1 MQPWS
6 LEAVY
11 ENLNIRD
18 DFHPFPTYQNRET
31 WERLKNDPRLKDS
44 FNAVVAAARDM
55 IGKDIP
61 FARASV
67 YLDFQR
73 SGQRRAY
80 ERILGQRSAYLNTFA
95 LAECLEGKGEFLD
108 PLMDAIWSFCEESD
122 WCMPAHT
129 EGLADMEKPHI
140 DLGAS
145 NRGAEM
151 GEILNVFGDALPE
164 AVQKRIRYEV
174 NRRIIEP
181 YLTRDFS
188 WMKRGSNWNAVCN
201 GNVLRA
207 ALYLERDRERLAQV
221 VQRAQNGLTFF
232 LAGFGE
238 NGGTAEGIG
247 YWNYGFSRYIYAA
260 YLLDRYT
267 EGKLDLFTPPIVKEI
282 AQFPARIEMSV
293 GKYPAFSDGGE
304 SNACPVGMMCLL
316 ANKLNLPPLRDFA
329 AARMPEK
336 FDPGSLSGLF
346 YGFLIADLP
355 QPDAAAFGWNE
366 FNFLRGVQWMI
377 SRNDA
382 SNPNSLVL
390 AAKGGR
396 NDEPHNHNDV
406 GNFIVHLHGESL
418 IAELGAPVY
427 DRDFFRDKR
436 YTYLAARS
444 YGHSLPVVNGFE
456 QRAGD
461 FSAKNVK
468 AEHTPKKDTLQ
479 SDIVNAYPEEANLQS
494 LIRQVSLVR
503 GGQGKIELIDTASF
517 RVVPQSYESALI
529 TFGNVDLPQ
538 PGIVRIQGE
547 KAGLQI
553 EYDSQCWNVDVEELS
568 SAEAHLRV
576 ADRYPVVR
584 RIAVRCKEPKMEIT
598 LKVTVVPLE

>member
-1 MQPWS
+1 
-6 LEAVY
+6 
-11 ENLNIRD
+11 
-18 DFHPFPTYQNRET
+18 
-31 WERLKNDPRLKDS
+31 
-44 FNAVVAAARDM
+44 
-55 IGKDIP
+55 
-61 FARASV
+61 
-67 YLDFQR
+67 
-73 SGQRRAY
+73 
-80 ERILGQRSAYLNTFA
+80 
-95 LAECLEGKGEFLD
+95 
-108 PLMDAIWSFCEESD
+108 
-122 WCMPAHT
+122 
-129 EGLADMEKPHI
+129 
-140 DLGAS
+140 
-145 NRGAEM
+145 
-151 GEILNVFGDALPE
+151 
-164 AVQKRIRYEV
+164 
-174 NRRIIEP
+174 
-181 YLTRDFS
+181 
-188 WMKRGSNWNAVCN
+188 
-201 GNVLRA
+201 
-207 ALYLERDRERLAQV
+207 
-221 VQRAQNGLTFF
+221 
-232 LAGFGE
+232 
-238 NGGTAEGIG
+238 
-247 YWNYGFSRYIYAA
+247 
-260 YLLDRYT
+260 
-267 EGKLDLFTPPIVKEI
+267 
-282 AQFPARIEMSV
+282 
-293 GKYPAFSDGGE
+293 
-304 SNACPVGMMCLL
+304 
-316 ANKLNLPPLRDFA
+316 
-329 AARMPEK
+329 MPEK

-355 QPDAAAFGWNE
+355 QPDAAAVGWNE